1 VRAPVITL
9 ATAVS
14 EDAHRFEGAYAS
26 GVSIFGV
33 AQIAIEWM
41 SRAMT
46 EGT

>member
-33 AQIAIEWM
+33 AHSP
-41 SRAMT
+41 SR
-46 EGT
+46 GCRGL